1 MLLDLLA
8 AGGGLAGVRLILA
21 SASPRRLDILEKAG
35 GVPRSRIEVLPSS
48 FPEDLDARALGSP
61 AAYAAATA
69 RGKAFA
75 AAAAAAGGAPA
86 PAPLL
91 LIAADSVVVA
101 CGALLEKPA
110 DAAACAAMLRALCAA
125 RTHAVVTAVALLCT
139 APRALAAAAAASAGA
154 APAPP
159 LPAGASLQLLTGAA
173 APAGCERAA
182 LLTFCTATEVDFVDD
197 IPDAALA
204 AYLESGDGMDKAG
217 GYGVQSLGASFVR
230 GIRGCYHNAAGLPFH
245 DLAVAI
251 RALVAPPAL
260 EALAAALA
268 AAKADAAP

>member
-75 AAAAAAGGAPA
+75 AAAAAAG
-86 PAPLL
+86 PLL

-101 CGALLEKPA
+101 RGALLEKPA